1 MRASRLIHPFA
12 ILALATLWTPPALAQ
27 AARAGVVTT
36 VQGQATVARAVRP
49 QPVPLRFRD
58 ELFLRDRV
66 ETGENSL
73 VRVLLGG
80 KAVVTVRELS
90 IFTVTEEPGRAA
102 VELRSGRLALGV
114 AKRLLKPGEAIEI
127 RTPNAVAGVRGSL
140 VLAEVKVIGGVPLS
154 TFTALEAA
162 LPITVSPE
170 SDPSVTVTLG
180 PNETV
185 GVSGLGAATV
195 VGPVLSITPGQA
207 REAALTAEAPRPP
220 EQSASSP
227 LQGQISAAK
236 LAEAT
241 GLASLLAPAPGS
253 AATPA
258 PVEGPTGPGTTEAT
272 TLDAGLGEATL
283 SVALSTFGLSIPGF
297 DIIRY
302 APISTGDLSVRT
314 DAVQARA
321 SELAGAGTTT
331 GGDGET
337 TAAGGSASPV
347 PGGDQGTTPGTVRNL
362 GPGQHLLTF
371 SGTTTRTVSSPAV
384 HITESQVSG
393 VDSLFLVESGADA
406 TLAGSLLLMTGTSI
420 ETSRL
425 ATASSV
431 LEANGRLA
439 TTTDSTLLD
448 ISSTSVIA
456 GDLVRVGG
464 GGHLALAGPLLT
476 DAGGVYSISSSLLS
490 VFPGGQVTLSSA
502 DPLVSLTGGTHSMAS
517 LAGGAMF
524 LLLGRSTATAVDTES
539 RLTLGTD
546 RPLQGPLQGDGT
558 RPVTASLLETT
569 GATVTG
575 QGILRV
581 SDAELLLATAPL
593 LSAKAGSLLTTAAD
607 AVDLS
612 LRANVSS
619 LGTELIRLDGS
630 MLTVTSGALVTVA
643 GGSKLTVSRVNGA
656 GGDLLQ
662 LRNGATLNILNGPLL
677 NVTGGSFASIAG
689 ALVSF
694 VGTGN
699 TVNVTNNLAPTGF
712 VNGVPVFSSL
722 GGAAGFAF
730 TSATSLPGLNLLG
743 NTITI
748 NNQVLPTRATPSS
761 GITGSLIAIQGS
773 GTVKI
778 GPVAGR
784 RSP

>member
-1 MRASRLIHPFA
+1 MRASRLIQPFA

-154 TFTALEAA
+154 TFTALEAT

-180 PNETV
+180 PNDTV

-220 EQSASSP
+220 EQSTSSP

-241 GLASLLAPAPGS
+241 RLASLLAPAPES
-253 AATPA
+253 AATPG

-283 SVALSTFGLSIPGF
+283 SVALSTSELSIPGF

-302 APISTGDLSVRT
+302 APISTGDLSVQT

-321 SELAGAGTTT
+321 SELTGVGTTT
-331 GGDGET
+331 GGGDGET
-337 TAAGGSASPV
+337 TAAGGSASP
-347 PGGDQGTTPGTVRNL
+347 GGDQGTIPGTVLNL

-371 SGTTTRTVSSPAV
+371 SVTTTRTVSSPAV

-502 DPLVSLTGGTHSMAS
+502 DPLVSLTGGTHSLAS

-593 LSAKAGSLLTTAAD
+593 LSAKAGSLLTTTAD

-643 GGSKLTVSRVNGA
+643 GGSKLTLSRVNGA

-748 NNQVLPTRATPSS
+748 NNQVLPTGATPSS

-778 GPVAGR
+778 GPVAGPR
-784 RSP
+784 